1 MLRAERFLRNGR
13 GTLLVYIGTRHVEWQ
28 CTGHAAMSLPLP
40 SQHGDLPDIL
50 LQITVPPGVTGMRVV
65 LADHRVAAA
74 SVPWRSQMGNA
85 GTAAG
90 FAREQLQADGHVL
103 DERDTIR
110 LDNAPYGMPRLAIA
124 YPQPL
129 LQALQECALRLGLRL
144 RSVLP
149 LSVLVWP
156 AMRRR
161 AARHVS
167 AAQALVIIDGDMVLV
182 AHGDNPD
189 SASLLTLNVRMAEEG
204 ASAHVLMQDCW
215 RRLCLRQPQWNA
227 VQQVAVLQIHHAD
240 ASPATL
246 TVPFVGIDL
255 GLARTADHL
264 SVTQLMARYGL
275 RPHALDA
282 IADGAGVGRRLW
294 LGLPGMAAVL
304 FLWLALSAAADVNV
318 LRTQLRELRNAPAV
332 QTSQRSVWKARDV
345 PRIVAVNTAIRQLNM
360 PLATLLQALT
370 PPPDIRVTITSAE
383 TAGSIDGTR
392 GQLLKVAASADSSVD
407 MTRYVAY
414 LDERKPLLRAY
425 LTQHE
430 RDPGGE
436 AWRFSLEVAWRD

>member
-13 GTLLVYIGTRHVEWQ
+13 GTLLVFIGTRHVEWQ
-28 CTGHAAMSLPLP
+28 CTGQAAMSLPLP
-40 SQHGDLPDIL
+40 SQHGEFSDIL
-50 LQITVPPGVTGMRVV
+50 QQITVPPGVTGMRVV

-85 GTAAG
+85 GTTAG

-103 DERDTIR
+103 DDSDTLR
-110 LDNAPYGMPRLAIA
+110 LDNAPYGTPRLAIA
-124 YPQPL
+124 YPRSL

-144 RSVLP
+144 CSVLP

-167 AAQALVIIDGDMVLV
+167 VAQALVIIDGDMVLI

-189 SASLLTLNVRMAEEG
+189 SASLQALSVRMAEDE

-240 ASPATL
+240 AAPATL

-282 IADGAGVGRRLW
+282 IAGGVGVGRRLW

-304 FLWLALSAAADVNV
+304 FLWLTLSAAADVNV

-332 QTSQRSVWKARDV
+332 QTSPRSVWKARDL

-430 RDPGGE
+430 RDPGGD
-436 AWRFSLEVAWRD
+436 AWHFSLEVAWRD